1 MIKNI
6 IFDLS
11 EVIISGYHGVE
22 KIIEENTNITAE
34 DFLQR
39 KKETREIFL
48 EAMRGKISEDTYI
61 RNMLQGTNWQ
71 VTIEQLES
79 LIRKNF
85 NIPVVGTMEIIQ
97 ELKGKYQLIL
107 LSDHIKEWMD
117 YILQNNKDLEIF
129 DKKIFSYELGAIK
142 SDDDTF
148 KIVLE
153 KLKIDPNETIFI
165 DDSQKNIDAALIH
178 GVKGILFQDAT
189 DLRQQLQASEIWLE
203 KSNANFIEEENS
215 R

>member
-48 EAMRGKISEDTYI
+48 EAMREKISEDTYI